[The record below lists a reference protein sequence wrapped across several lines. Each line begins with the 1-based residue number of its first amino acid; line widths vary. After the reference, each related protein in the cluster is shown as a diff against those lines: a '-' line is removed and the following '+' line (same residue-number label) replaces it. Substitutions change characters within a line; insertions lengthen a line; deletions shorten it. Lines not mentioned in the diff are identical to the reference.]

1 MPKKVLL
8 TGGCG
13 FIGHHTV
20 EHFLKNTD
28 WQITILDGLK
38 YAGDVAKLFDI
49 EGFDS
54 KRVKIYWHDLR
65 SPLMDSLIKRIGK
78 VDYIINMASE
88 SDVERSIKEPV
99 SFVQNNILLSLHML
113 EYARQVLPY
122 KYIQIS
128 TDEVYGPCYTHSGY
142 SEWDRHLPSNPY
154 SASKSA
160 QEALTIA
167 YWRTYG
173 VPAIITVTMNNFGER
188 QHPEKLVPKT
198 IKHLL
203 EKKVMPIHAHYEN
216 GAWVPGKRTWLHA
229 RNHADAL
236 MFILQKVNPQF
247 YQEGVVPQPV
257 KLNIAGDKELAND
270 DVVKRIANVMG
281 VKPIYEFID
290 FHASRPGHDYRYAL
304 DGSKLRTAG
313 WVPPINID
321 ESFER
326 TVEWTMKNKDKWL

>member
-247 YQEGVVPQPV
+247 YQEGVVPVPV
-257 KLNIAGDKELAND
+257 KFNIAGDKELAND
-270 DVVKRIANVMG
+270 DVVKRIANY
-281 VKPIYEFID
+281 I
-290 FHASRPGHDYRYAL
+290 
-304 DGSKLRTAG
+304 
-313 WVPPINID
+313 
-321 ESFER
+321 
-326 TVEWTMKNKDKWL
+326 